1 MEKHKVLKD
10 RKSHHYKDVSSLRM
24 IYTANATA
32 IKITT
37 GVLKEL
43 DKLLLKNMLK
53 STSARML
60 QNEKKMR

>member
-10 RKSHHYKDVSSLRM
+10 RKSHQYKDVSSLRM
-24 IYTANATA
+24 ISTVNATA

-60 QNEKKMR
+60 QNEKKRR